1 MNKLQEK
8 LDFLAEKYELKCRPQ
23 LKDCRTV
30 IIDGAEYPLFPHRSE
45 RRFIELKNIAGNG
58 TLKGISVMRVQRIT
72 QKDADVYSELK
83 READICRFVLQSE
96 IKTVTVMQNGN
107 VLNAVL
113 RTDDGIVITIEI
125 SATLRCGTEPKD
137 KHEIISERGIACDIV
152 VDAQIKQDSV
162 YIYGENEEK
171 FTDVDFELYGLSI
184 DEIAT
189 VRSAAALAQSGRLS
203 DALVNEKI
211 LNNLIAH
218 AKASAESGE
227 REEL

>member
-23 LKDCRTV
+23 LKDCQTV
-30 IIDGAEYPLFPHRSE
+30 IIDGAEYPLFPHRAE
-45 RRFIELKNIAGNG
+45 RRFVELKNIASNG

-72 QKDADVYSELK
+72 QKDADVYSELE

-96 IKTVTVMQNGN
+96 IKSVMVMQNGN

-113 RTDDGIVITIEI
+113 RTDGDVVITIEI
-125 SATLRCGTEPKD
+125 SATLKKGAQPKD

-203 DALVNEKI
+203 QELENKKI